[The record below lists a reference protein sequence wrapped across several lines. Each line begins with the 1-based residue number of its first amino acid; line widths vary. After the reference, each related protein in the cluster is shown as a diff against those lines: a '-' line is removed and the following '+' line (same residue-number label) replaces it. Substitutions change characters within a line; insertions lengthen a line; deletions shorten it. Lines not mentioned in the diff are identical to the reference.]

1 MSYLV
6 DLSNFEVVEMLRN
19 GSTNQKNFVNDILE
33 ADNSPED
40 VIEAIKNFDKE
51 IGSQTD
57 LRGWLNGGVMKFEPI
72 TQDIE
77 DNYCYIPCENGHG
90 VVYY

>member
-1 MSYLV
+1 MSYLI
-6 DLSNFEVVEMLRN
+6 DLSESEVVDILKN
-19 GSTNQKNFVNDILE
+19 GSTNQKNFIKNIVK

-40 VIEAIKNFDKE
+40 VILKIIAFDEE

-57 LRGWLNGGVMKFEPI
+57 LRGWLNGGVMTFEPI
-72 TQDIE
+72 TEEIE
-77 DNYCYIPCENGHG
+77 ANYCFIPCENGYG

>member
-6 DLSNFEVVEMLRN
+6 DLTNDEVVELLKN
-19 GSTNQKNFVNDILE
+19 GSTNQKNFITDIEE
-33 ADNSPED
+33 ADNIPAD

-57 LRGWLNGGVMKFEPI
+57 LRSWLNGGVMTFEEI
-72 TQDIE
+72 TQEIE
-77 DNYCYIPCENGHG
+77 DNYCYIPCDNGFG

>member
-19 GSTNQKNFVNDILE
+19 GSTNQRNFVADIE
-33 ADNSPED
+33 AANNNAED
-40 VIEAIKNFDKE
+40 VIEAIKNFDTE
-51 IGSQTD
+51 IGSPTD
-57 LRGWLNGGVMKFEPI
+57 LRGWLNGGVMTFEEI
-72 TQDIE
+72 TQEIE
-77 DNYCYIPCENGHG
+77 DNYCFIPCENGFG

>member
-6 DLSNFEVVEMLRN
+6 DLSNFEVVELLKQ
-19 GSTNQKNFVNDILE
+19 GSTNQRNFISAIEE
-33 ADNSPED
+33 ANNIPED
-40 VIEAIKNFDKE
+40 VIEAIKNFDNE

-57 LRGWLNGGVMKFEPI
+57 LRGWLNGGVMDFEPI
-72 TQDIE
+72 TEEIE
-77 DNYCYIPCENGHG
+77 ENYCFIPCENGYG

>member
-6 DLSNFEVVEMLRN
+6 DLSNFEVVELLKQ
-19 GSTNQKNFVNDILE
+19 GSTNQRNFINSILE

-40 VIEAIKNFDKE
+40 VIEAIKNFDEE

-57 LRGWLNGGVMKFEPI
+57 LRGWLNGGVMTFEEI
-72 TQDIE
+72 TEEIQ
-77 DNYCYIPCENGHG
+77 DNYCCIPCENGFG

>member
-6 DLSNFEVVEMLRN
+6 DLSNFEVVELLKQ
-19 GSTNQKNFVNDILE
+19 GSTNQRNFINSILE

-40 VIEAIKNFDKE
+40 VIEAIKNFDEE
-51 IGSQTD
+51 INSQTD
-57 LRGWLNGGVMKFEPI
+57 LRGWLNGGVMTFEEI
-72 TQDIE
+72 TEEIQ
-77 DNYCYIPCENGHG
+77 DNYCCIPCENGFG

>member
-6 DLSNFEVVEMLRN
+6 DLSESEVVEILKN
-19 GSTNQKNFVNDILE
+19 GSTNQRQFIENILE

-40 VIEAIKNFDKE
+40 VILNIIAFDEE
-51 IGSQTD
+51 IGSPTQ
-57 LRGWLNGGVMKFEPI
+57 LRSWLNGGVMTFEEI
-72 TQDIE
+72 TQEIK
-77 DNYCYIPCENGHG
+77 DNYCYIACENGYG